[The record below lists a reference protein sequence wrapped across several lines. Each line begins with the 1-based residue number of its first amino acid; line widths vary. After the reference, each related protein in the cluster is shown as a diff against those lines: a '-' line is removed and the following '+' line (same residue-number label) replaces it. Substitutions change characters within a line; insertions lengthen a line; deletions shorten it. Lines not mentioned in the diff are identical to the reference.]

1 MTGNSVNVGPAS
13 MLHTCSERDI
23 SGRDV
28 ASNIKDTWVESFS
41 LVRGGVI
48 FVFFFSTELFFSS
61 DCGIFFI
68 KKKWIGLKE
77 EKKIKMV

>member
-28 ASNIKDTWVESFS
+28 ASNIKDTWVESFI
-41 LVRGGVI
+41 LVHGCVI
-48 FVFFFSTELFFSS
+48 DVFFFFS
-61 DCGIFFI
+61 DCGIFF
-68 KKKWIGLKE
+68 W
-77 EKKIKMV
+77 